1 MSSTP
6 CHLYDDGK
14 LYAIPEEHVALRARW
29 PFPVRGADRL
39 RVLQQGVHGLVFND
53 IKPTHCAII
62 LFDVGGGAVPE
73 FHLNIQY
80 WYEETNAILNLQ
92 PQQEEISGLARSPA
106 PAL

>member
-14 LYAIPEEHVALRARW
+14 LYAIPEEHIALRARW

-39 RVLQQGVHGLVFND
+39 QVLQQGVHGLVINFGVND
-53 IKPTHCAII
+53 IKPTHCAVI
-62 LFDVGGGAVPE
+62 LFDVV
-73 FHLNIQY
+73 HLK
-80 WYEETNAILNLQ
+80 LQ
-92 PQQEEISGLARSPA
+92 PQQEEISGPARSPA